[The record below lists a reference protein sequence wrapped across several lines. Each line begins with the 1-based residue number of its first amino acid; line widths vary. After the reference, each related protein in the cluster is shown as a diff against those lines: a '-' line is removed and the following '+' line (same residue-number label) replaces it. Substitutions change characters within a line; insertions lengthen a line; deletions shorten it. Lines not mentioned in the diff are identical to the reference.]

1 MHSGM
6 ERVVPKG
13 AALPAPGQSVTVLV
27 GAPVPVA
34 DLLEAA
40 AAGAWPEERLYAAIA
55 ERIGGAL
62 AELKAQLD
70 GVPVEQVWRSWGW
83 SLRKAEILA

>member
-1 MHSGM
+1 M

-13 AALPAPGQSVTVLV
+13 AALPAPGQNVAVLV

-40 AAGAWPEERLYAAIA
+40 AAGVWPEERLYAALA

-70 GVPVEQVWRSWGW
+70 GVPVEQVCGPWG
-83 SLRKAEILA
+83 